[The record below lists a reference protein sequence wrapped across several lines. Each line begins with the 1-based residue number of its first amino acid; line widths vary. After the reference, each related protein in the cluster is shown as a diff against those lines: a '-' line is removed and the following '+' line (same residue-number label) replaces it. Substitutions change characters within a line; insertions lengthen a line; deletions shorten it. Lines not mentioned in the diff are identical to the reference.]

1 MGGEGR
7 GGRLLDW
14 GFLYKLT
21 IAVGALITH
30 EAFFRGGANPYGS
43 IESFKVIVSF
53 ATEVDRRSI
62 KTCLAQ
68 NFNLPIFLEI
78 LVCLSFPNHLV

>member
-1 MGGEGR
+1 M
-7 GGRLLDW
+7 
-14 GFLYKLT
+14 
-21 IAVGALITH
+21 GALITH

-78 LVCLSFPNHLV
+78 LVCLSFPNHLHGINYLSSNELQRLKVIIIQLG